1 MLQESVLDLLYSKRK
16 SISEFNYDTLAAPNI
31 FSIISPGDLSSLY
44 NVATSLRYAGNTPKK
59 KKAIDDIMMA
69 RGFKKLSFGTNR
81 VVYKFLEDQS
91 FVVKIPLHEL
101 AMSDNVRE
109 WNNQH
114 LLKPFCSKCFQ
125 VDQSGIIGSFERVLP
140 ITNKEEYRS
149 VALDVFDLLVN
160 KIIGRLVVDDV
171 GTEYFMNIG
180 IRKNFGVVLID
191 YPEVF
196 ELDGNKIYCNA
207 PIIPGTTFPVCGG
220 VIDYDSGMNRLICK
234 TCGKVYTARDLKASI
249 SNNLVVIKGG
259 TNMQQPRV
267 QLIRGGEILADS
279 ADMQIGVD
287 VIQKPKPQT
296 PKKFGRSVPEVR
308 IVRNKQTVL
317 NTTPPESGP
326 SKILSKKDAEIQNS
340 IKSAEELL
348 KEEDEILKREVPNDA
363 DRTVLVQ
370 ALEMFG
376 LRGQWKKLTESQQ
389 RVIIDNANFAGDSA
403 VKDNRIMINSESQK
417 EPEPIKVR
425 HNTSK
430 RKRPNISLNS
440 GEQLDK
446 YKSTFISPQEGDIDA
461 Y

>member
-31 FSIISPGDLSSLY
+31 FSIISPGDLGSLY
-44 NVATSLRYAGNTPKK
+44 NIATSLRYAGNTPKK

-91 FVVKIPLHEL
+91 FVVKIPIHEL
-101 AMSDNVRE
+101 AMNDNVRE

-149 VALDVFDLLVN
+149 IALDVFDLLVN

-180 IRKNFGVVLID
+180 VRKNFGVVLID

-207 PIIPGTTFPVCGG
+207 PVIPGTTFPVCGG

-267 QLIRGGEILADS
+267 QLIRGSEILADS
-279 ADMQIGVD
+279 ADMQMGVD

-296 PKKFGRSVPEVR
+296 PKKFGRSAPEVR
-308 IVRNKQTVL
+308 IVCNKQTVP
-317 NTTPPESGP
+317 NTAFPESGP
-326 SKILSKKDAEIQNS
+326 SKILSRRDAEIWNS
-340 IKSAEELL
+340 IKSDEELL
-348 KEEDEILKREVPNDA
+348 KEEDEILRKKVLNDA
-363 DRTVLVQ
+363 DRAVLVQ

-376 LRGQWKKLTESQQ
+376 LRGQWNKLTESQQ
-389 RVIIDNANFAGDSA
+389 RVIIDNASFTNDEA
-403 VKDNRIMINSESQK
+403 VKNNTIAIKN
-417 EPEPIKVR
+417 EPEPEPVKVR

-430 RKRPNISLNS
+430 RKRPNISLNPE
-440 GEQLDK
+440 EQSDK